1 MTMIVRKK
9 VDYFLG
15 NGNLNDD
22 KFLLVV
28 VDENFTNLLFW
39 SLCHLVTLQREGE
52 NGHHLLKRKRTNFLD
67 SIQNDM
73 DLVYRCVWRNAGL
86 SNVQII

>member
-1 MTMIVRKK
+1 MTITVKK
-9 VDYFLG
+9 VDYFLR
-15 NGNLNDD
+15 NGNLIDD
-22 KFLLVV
+22 KFLLIV
-28 VDENFTNLLFW
+28 VDENFPNLLFW

-73 DLVYRCVWRNAGL
+73 DE
-86 SNVQII
+86 